1 MRFRL
6 FVLVI
11 PDILAHEIPHDLGG
25 RPILRTTYLDKFVSE
40 VALYADAKSGI
51 FS

>member
-6 FVLVI
+6 FVFVI
-11 PDILAHEIPHDLGG
+11 PDILAHKIPHDLGG
-25 RPILRTTYLDKFVSE
+25 GPVLRTACFDEPVSE